1 MGEII
6 IANFSISHPKFAQYN
21 PVQGFRSLRR
31 CLQEVYYLFVK
42 NNRTHISSD
51 NNFWSERRKGSIN
64 NSPHFIRP
72 NVGEKRRHENIP
84 PHDTPIEFLLHHYF
98 AQIGVLQSINNVLK
112 ERHEIESNYKNLA
125 LKFRDM
131 QEEEAFRRA
140 KFDEARKKQLAEL
153 QAKGEAL
160 CREKAKLQHQI
171 EHVTWHLEGCRR
183 RRPCLARLPENCPLK
198 GDEPSCLS
206 HSPEKLKIM
215 ANMKTTADHL
225 VRGIMDLRKKIH
237 IVQDK
242 LEHEVARKK
251 DMEKKLAELR
261 KQICQHNKCMQLQS
275 HREHAHHHAHHHHH
289 HHHGGGGGQSG
300 TTSLP
305 PIKNCP
311 GVK

>member
-1 MGEII
+1 MLSPANLDEIKER
-6 IANFSISHPKFAQYN
+6 IS
-21 PVQGFRSLRR
+21 
-31 CLQEVYYLFVK
+31 K
-42 NNRTHISSD
+42 N
-51 NNFWSERRKGSIN
+51 EEKIN
-64 NSPHFIRP
+64 
-72 NVGEKRRHENIP
+72 
-84 PHDTPIEFLLHHYF
+84 
-98 AQIGVLQSINNVLK
+98 VLQAINNVLK

-125 LKFRDM
+125 LKFKEM
-131 QEEEAFRRA
+131 QEEEALRRA

-198 GDEPSCLS
+198 GDAPSCLP

-215 ANMKTTADHL
+215 ANMKSTADHL

-251 DMEKKLAELR
+251 EMEKKLAELR
-261 KQICQHNKCMQLQS
+261 KEICRHNKCMQQQQQQQ
-275 HREHAHHHAHHHHH
+275 HQQHHHHQQQQQPHGHHHHH
-289 HHHGGGGGQSG
+289 HHHHTVPVAGGGHG

-305 PIKNCP
+305 PIAKNCIAT
-311 GVK
+311 K

>member
-1 MGEII
+1 MVLYTTSQSCCFIFPPEI
-6 IANFSISHPKFAQYN
+6 N
-21 PVQGFRSLRR
+21 
-31 CLQEVYYLFVK
+31 
-42 NNRTHISSD
+42 
-51 NNFWSERRKGSIN
+51 
-64 NSPHFIRP
+64 
-72 NVGEKRRHENIP
+72 
-84 PHDTPIEFLLHHYF
+84 
-98 AQIGVLQSINNVLK
+98 VLQAINNVLK

-125 LKFRDM
+125 LKFKEM
-131 QEEEAFRRA
+131 QEEEALRRA

-198 GDEPSCLS
+198 GDAPSCLP

-215 ANMKTTADHL
+215 ANMKSTADHL

-251 DMEKKLAELR
+251 EMEKKLAELR
-261 KQICQHNKCMQLQS
+261 KEICRHNKCMQQQQQQQQ
-275 HREHAHHHAHHHHH
+275 HQQHHHHQQQQQPHGHHHHH
-289 HHHGGGGGQSG
+289 HHHHTVPVAGGGHG

-305 PIKNCP
+305 PIAKNCIAT
-311 GVK
+311 K

>member
-1 MGEII
+1 MLSPTSLDEIKER
-6 IANFSISHPKFAQYN
+6 IS
-21 PVQGFRSLRR
+21 
-31 CLQEVYYLFVK
+31 K
-42 NNRTHISSD
+42 N
-51 NNFWSERRKGSIN
+51 E
-64 NSPHFIRP
+64 
-72 NVGEKRRHENIP
+72 EKIH
-84 PHDTPIEFLLHHYF
+84 
-98 AQIGVLQSINNVLK
+98 VLQAINNVLK

-131 QEEEAFRRA
+131 QEEEAHRRA
-140 KFDEARKKQLAEL
+140 KFDEVRKTQLEEL

-198 GDEPSCLS
+198 GDAPSCLP

-215 ANMKTTADHL
+215 ANMKSTADHL

-251 DMEKKLAELR
+251 EMEKKLSELR
-261 KQICQHNKCMQLQS
+261 KQICQHNKCMQQAG

-289 HHHGGGGGQSG
+289 HGGVGGGGGGATGGGGGGHG

-305 PIKNCP
+305 PIKNCMTA
-311 GVK
+311 K

>member
-1 MGEII
+1 MFCERDNHPSTNAMLSPASLGEIKER
-6 IANFSISHPKFAQYN
+6 IS
-21 PVQGFRSLRR
+21 
-31 CLQEVYYLFVK
+31 K
-42 NNRTHISSD
+42 N
-51 NNFWSERRKGSIN
+51 EEKIN
-64 NSPHFIRP
+64 
-72 NVGEKRRHENIP
+72 
-84 PHDTPIEFLLHHYF
+84 
-98 AQIGVLQSINNVLK
+98 VLQAINNVLK

-131 QEEEAFRRA
+131 QEEESLRRA
-140 KFDEARKKQLAEL
+140 KFDEARKRQLEEL

-198 GDEPSCLS
+198 GDAPSCLP

-215 ANMKTTADHL
+215 ANMKSTADHL

-242 LEHEVARKK
+242 LEFEISRKK

-261 KQICQHNKCMQLQS
+261 KQICQHNKCMQQPQQS
-275 HREHAHHHAHHHHH
+275 NTREHGHQHHHHQH
-289 HHHGGGGGQSG
+289 HHHNHHQQQSGNGGGLGGGGAGS
-300 TTSLP
+300 TSLP
-305 PIKNCP
+305 PIKNCLTT
-311 GVK
+311 K

>member
-1 MGEII
+1 MLSPASLDEIKER
-6 IANFSISHPKFAQYN
+6 ISKN
-21 PVQGFRSLRR
+21 
-31 CLQEVYYLFVK
+31 QEK
-42 NNRTHISSD
+42 IH
-51 NNFWSERRKGSIN
+51 
-64 NSPHFIRP
+64 
-72 NVGEKRRHENIP
+72 
-84 PHDTPIEFLLHHYF
+84 
-98 AQIGVLQSINNVLK
+98 VLQAINNVLK

-131 QEEEAFRRA
+131 QEEEAHRRA

-183 RRPCLARLPENCPLK
+183 QRPCLARLPENCPLK
-198 GDEPSCLS
+198 GEGAPSCLP

-242 LEHEVARKK
+242 LEMEVARKK

-261 KQICQHNKCMQLQS
+261 KQICQHNKCMQQQPS
-275 HREHAHHHAHHHHH
+275 HVREHAHHHAHHHHH
-289 HHHGGGGGQSG
+289 HHHQQQGGGQAGGGGGG
-300 TTSLP
+300 ITSLP
-305 PIKNCP
+305 PIKNC
-311 GVK
+311 VAAK

>member
-1 MGEII
+1 MLSPANLDEIKER
-6 IANFSISHPKFAQYN
+6 IS
-21 PVQGFRSLRR
+21 
-31 CLQEVYYLFVK
+31 K
-42 NNRTHISSD
+42 N
-51 NNFWSERRKGSIN
+51 EEKIN
-64 NSPHFIRP
+64 
-72 NVGEKRRHENIP
+72 
-84 PHDTPIEFLLHHYF
+84 
-98 AQIGVLQSINNVLK
+98 VLQAINNVLK

-125 LKFRDM
+125 LKFKEM
-131 QEEEAFRRA
+131 QEEEALRRA

-198 GDEPSCLS
+198 GDAPSCLP

-215 ANMKTTADHL
+215 ANMKSTADHL

-251 DMEKKLAELR
+251 EMEKKLSELR
-261 KQICQHNKCMQLQS
+261 KEICRHNKCMQQQQQQ
-275 HREHAHHHAHHHHH
+275 HQHQQQHHQQQHHHHQQQQHGHHHHH
-289 HHHGGGGGQSG
+289 HHHHTVPAGVGGGHG

-305 PIKNCP
+305 PITKNC
-311 GVK
+311 VATK

>member
-1 MGEII
+1 MLSPSSLDEIKER
-6 IANFSISHPKFAQYN
+6 IS
-21 PVQGFRSLRR
+21 
-31 CLQEVYYLFVK
+31 K
-42 NNRTHISSD
+42 N
-51 NNFWSERRKGSIN
+51 E
-64 NSPHFIRP
+64 
-72 NVGEKRRHENIP
+72 EKIH
-84 PHDTPIEFLLHHYF
+84 
-98 AQIGVLQSINNVLK
+98 VLQAINNVLK

-131 QEEEAFRRA
+131 QEEESLRRA
-140 KFDEARKKQLAEL
+140 KVCSFDEARKRQLEEL

-198 GDEPSCLS
+198 GDAPSCLP

-215 ANMKTTADHL
+215 ANMKSTADHL

-251 DMEKKLAELR
+251 DMEKKLSELR
-261 KQICQHNKCMQLQS
+261 KQICQHNKCMQQAG

-289 HHHGGGGGQSG
+289 HGGVGGGGAGAGGGGGGHGG
-300 TTSLP
+300 TLLP
-305 PIKNCP
+305 PIKNCMAA
-311 GVK
+311 K